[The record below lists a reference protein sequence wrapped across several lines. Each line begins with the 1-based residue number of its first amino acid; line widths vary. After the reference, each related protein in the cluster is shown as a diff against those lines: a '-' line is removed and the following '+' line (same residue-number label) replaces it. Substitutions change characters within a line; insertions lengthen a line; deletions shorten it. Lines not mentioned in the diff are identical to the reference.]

1 MQKLDLK
8 TLSFEKLSQW
18 VADVGWKKYRATQ
31 LIKWMYQKDVREFSR
46 MTDIAAPDR
55 VLLEERAVVSA
66 LDIGD
71 VRVSSDG
78 TTKFLLTL
86 DDGRTVESVL
96 IPDKD
101 RLALCVSTQVGCTL
115 DCGFCLTGTL
125 GLIRNLKA
133 HEIVEQVLAAR
144 RYLDETNGPRVTNI
158 VFMGMGEPLA
168 NLRAVLDAVERMIS
182 PIGLGFSPR
191 RITLSTAGLVPKIE
205 EFGRSGC
212 KVNLAVSLNATTDE
226 VRDRIMP
233 INKTYPISRLLK
245 ACRDYPLPPRRSI
258 TFEYVLLKGVNDS
271 DADARRLVQLVR
283 GMRCKINLIPFN
295 DYPGSP
301 FERPEEARVLAFQ
314 KIILDGRVAAFI
326 RKSKG
331 TDILAACGQ
340 LHEVSND
347 PTSRL
352 GQVASRGT
360 NRHAS

>member
-8 TLSFEKLSQW
+8 ILSFDKLSEW
-18 VADVGWKKYRATQ
+18 VADLGWKRYRATQ
-31 LIKWMYQKDVREFSR
+31 IIKWIYQRNVRDFSQ
-46 MTDIAAPDR
+46 MTDIAAKDR
-55 VLLEERAVVSA
+55 ALLEERATVGTP
-66 LDIGD
+66 DIGN

-78 TTKFLLTL
+78 TTKFLLSL
-86 DDGRTVESVL
+86 SDGKTVECVL

-144 RYLDETNGPRVTNI
+144 RHLAQSNGPRLTNI
-158 VFMGMGEPLA
+158 VLMGMGEPLA
-168 NLRAVLDAVERMIS
+168 NLREVLDAMDRITS
-182 PIGLGFSPR
+182 PLGLGFSPR
-191 RITLSTAGLVPKIE
+191 RITLSTVGLVPKIE
-205 EFGRSGC
+205 ELGRSGC
-212 KVNLAVSLNATTDE
+212 KVNLAVSLNATTDA

-245 ACRDYPLPPRRSI
+245 ACRDYPLAPRRSI

-283 GMRCKINLIPFN
+283 GMRCKVNLIPFN
-295 DYPGSP
+295 DYPGSLY
-301 FERPEEARVLAFQ
+301 ERPDDSRVLAFQ
-314 KIILDGRVAAFI
+314 EIIMNGRVTTFI

-331 TDILAACGQ
+331 RDILAACGQ
-340 LHEVSND
+340 LHQVETVSGLFSQ
-347 PTSRL
+347 PTLTR
-352 GQVASRGT
+352 
-360 NRHAS
+360 